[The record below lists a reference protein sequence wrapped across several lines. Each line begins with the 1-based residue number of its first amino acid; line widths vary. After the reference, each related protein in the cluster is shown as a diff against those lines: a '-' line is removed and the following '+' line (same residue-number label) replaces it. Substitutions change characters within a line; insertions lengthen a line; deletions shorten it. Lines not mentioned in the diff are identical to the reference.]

1 MKYIIYGTGNY
12 GRNAYETL
20 KDKINIVGFSDPF
33 TKQVQFSTN
42 GLPVLFPD
50 EINRDCISIIATGHR
65 YWKDIEK
72 KLDSLQIKHITYD
85 KLIFDMFRPELE
97 SVYSL
102 LSDELSKKTLD
113 EVIKARTIGD
123 SSGLRNVY
131 CDNQYFA
138 IPEILTKVG
147 GREWFIDAGA
157 YVGDM
162 VEKYIIDRVEHFDKI
177 FAFEPATKQFNALK
191 IRAKRLTEEWA
202 LRDDAIQCI
211 KAGLSDKSKVIKIM
225 QGNVPG
231 GTFITETNENNS
243 DYDILQAYSLDDF
256 IEESSYEL
264 NGKIG
269 FIKADIEGEEIKLL
283 KGSVE
288 TIKKYKPRLAICL
301 YHNPFDFIRIPLY
314 IKELCPDYK
323 MVIRH
328 HTFEFDETV
337 LYCYI

>member
-1 MKYIIYGTGNY
+1 M
-12 GRNAYETL
+12 
-20 KDKINIVGFSDPF
+20 
-33 TKQVQFSTN
+33 
-42 GLPVLFPD
+42 
-50 EINRDCISIIATGHR
+50 
-65 YWKDIEK
+65 
-72 KLDSLQIKHITYD
+72 
-85 KLIFDMFRPELE
+85 
-97 SVYSL
+97 
-102 LSDELSKKTLD
+102 
-113 EVIKARTIGD
+113 GD
-123 SSGLRNVY
+123 V
-131 CDNQYFA
+131 
-138 IPEILTKVG
+138 
-147 GREWFIDAGA
+147 
-157 YVGDM
+157 

-191 IRAKRLTEEWA
+191 IRVKRLTEEWA

-211 KAGLSDKSKVIKIM
+211 KAGLSDKSKVVKIM
-225 QGNVPG
+225 QGNVLG
-231 GTFITETNENNS
+231 ETFITETNDNNS

-256 IEESSYEL
+256 IEDSSYEL

-328 HTFEFDETV
+328 HTFEFNETV